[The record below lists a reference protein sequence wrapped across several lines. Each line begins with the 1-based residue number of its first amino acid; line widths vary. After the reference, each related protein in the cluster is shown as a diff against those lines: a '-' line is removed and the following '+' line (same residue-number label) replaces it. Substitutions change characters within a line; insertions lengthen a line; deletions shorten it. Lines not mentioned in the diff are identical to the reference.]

1 MAVIYWLS
9 IQNANV
15 EAQEFQKFTP
25 LHMACGNGHVEIAQ
39 MLLDQNVDLEA
50 KISTGWTPLQLKADC
65 GYTRVAQ
72 LLIHRGANL
81 DAKDEY
87 ELTAV
92 HIA

>member
-1 MAVIYWLS
+1 
-9 IQNANV
+9 
-15 EAQEFQKFTP
+15 
-25 LHMACGNGHVEIAQ
+25 